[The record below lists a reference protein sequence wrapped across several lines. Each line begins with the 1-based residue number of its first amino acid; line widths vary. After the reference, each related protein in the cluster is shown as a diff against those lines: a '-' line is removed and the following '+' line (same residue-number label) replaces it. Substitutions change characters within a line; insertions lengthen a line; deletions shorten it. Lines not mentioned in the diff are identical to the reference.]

1 MKPVELKTTEGI
13 HVEINPN
20 AVSEI
25 VEIEEEQPGF
35 LFFPGKEAVYEIHM
49 MDKEVYRVTQEEH
62 DKLKNSS
69 E

>member
-1 MKPVELKTTEGI
+1 MKPVELKTTDGV
-13 HVEINPN
+13 HVEVNPD

-25 VEIEEEQPGF
+25 VEVEKEDPGF
-35 LFFPGKEAVYEIHM
+35 LFLFGKEAVYEVHM

-69 E
+69 D

>member
-1 MKPVELKTTEGI
+1 MKPIELKTIEGT

-25 VEIEEEQPGF
+25 VEVQEKQPGF
-35 LFFPGKEAVYEIHM
+35 LFLFGKEAEYEIHM
-49 MDKEVYRVTQEEH
+49 IDKEVYRVTQGEH
-62 DKLKNSS
+62 DKLKNAS

>member
-1 MKPVELKTTEGI
+1 MKPVDLKTTDGG

-25 VEIEEEQPGF
+25 VEVEGKQPGF
-35 LFFPGKEAVYEIHM
+35 LFFPGKEAEYEIHM

-62 DKLKNSS
+62 DKLKNYL